1 MKNFIV
7 ACFLFFS
14 YPFFSQQFIGI
25 DNGNYSGALG
35 SDFNPANIADNRM
48 KFDLFVGTG
57 ITGFNNYL
65 FMNTSTM
72 PSGWISSFTG
82 ENAIDTTWRSQPWF
96 EKVIGFDSVE
106 HYQNLGQ
113 GNYFITDPANLGNK
127 PYRGFVDLNVD
138 LFNLMVT
145 INRKSAIGLQIK
157 HRTMMNIDHVAPEL
171 VTLALNDLEYSSLW
185 NLDLSDQ
192 LLNLS
197 FNSWMEYNLSY
208 AQVIKDDGEHFI
220 KAGGKLK
227 FLQGLGSFYV
237 YTGNVDYN
245 FFNADTANYITG
257 DFNYGYSQ
265 NLAQFIEPLDDNN
278 NPIENYNLDFNEIF
292 QLHSKLGLGLDIG
305 GVYEWRPDWKDYKY
319 DMDGETNLWRRDKNK
334 YKLRASFSIND
345 IGGMRYLKGD
355 LSRDFTANLGIHPD
369 SLYDLSVFNN
379 ISGFRSFDSTVLY
392 LESQG
397 DIDYS
402 SETSGDFYM
411 NLPTSI
417 NMAVDY
423 HIWNDFYI
431 DARMLIGFQRNKDA
445 SKVRVP
451 SNFSITPRYDYKY
464 FGISAPLSYSGFYGF
479 RAGLGF
485 RAGPII
491 IGTADM
497 KPLFAPG
504 KDKDIRG
511 ANFYVGLRAWVFNKH
526 PKDKDKDKVSDKID
540 ECVDLAGVW
549 EFKGCPDSDGDGIKD
564 VDDACPTVAGL
575 LEFKGCPD
583 TDGDKIID
591 KDDACPETAGLEE
604 FKGCPDTDGD
614 KIIDSEDECPNV
626 PGLLEFKGCPDTDGD
641 GLKDLDDLCPNDP
654 GPKANE
660 GCPDTDK
667 DGIFDYLDQCPEVA
681 GPEENRGCPWP
692 DTDGDGLKDR
702 EDDCPN
708 NPGPK
713 SNNGC
718 PYADTDGDGVLDKD
732 DDCVNT
738 PGPKSNNGCP
748 VIEEE
753 EQEILNTAFE
763 NLEFQSGKNIIK
775 EVSFPSLEELAN
787 LLIKKAE
794 WKLSIAGHTDNV
806 GSEKSNLILSKKRA
820 EAVGLY
826 LNQRGVQMER
836 LVIQYFGEEK
846 PIDTNDTQ
854 EGRQKNRRVEMTI
867 IFE

>member
-1 MKNFIV
+1 MKV
-7 ACFLFFS
+7 
-14 YPFFSQQFIGI
+14 
-25 DNGNYSGALG
+25 
-35 SDFNPANIADNRM
+35 
-48 KFDLFVGTG
+48 DLFLGAGV
-57 ITGFNNYL
+57 TGFNNYIY
-65 FMNTSTM
+65 MNTSTM
-72 PSGWISSFTG
+72 PSGWVSSYTSDDV
-82 ENAIDTTWRSQPWF
+82 IDTTWRSQPWY
-96 EKVIGFDSVE
+96 EKFIGPDSVDY
-106 HYQNLGQ
+106 YQGLGQ
-113 GNYFITDPANLGNK
+113 GNYFITDPNNLSNK
-127 PYRGFVDLNVD
+127 PYRGIVNLNAD

-145 INRKSAIGLQIK
+145 INRKISIGLQVK
-157 HRTMMNIDHVAPEL
+157 HRSILNIDHVAPEL
-171 VTLALNDLEYSSLW
+171 VTLAVNELEYSTLW
-185 NLDLSDQ
+185 DLDLSDQ

-208 AQVIKDDGEHFI
+208 AQVLKDDGEHFV

-237 YTGNVDYN
+237 YTGNVEYN

-278 NPIENYNLDFNEIF
+278 NPINNYDLNFNDIF

-305 GVYEWRPDWKDYKY
+305 GVYEWRPNWEEYKY
-319 DMDGETNLWRRDKNK
+319 DMDGQTNLWRRDKNK

-345 IGGMRYLKGD
+345 IGGMNYLKGD
-355 LSRDFTANLGIHPD
+355 MSRDFTANLGIHPD

-379 ISGFRSFDSTVLY
+379 INGFRSFDSTVVD

-397 DIDYS
+397 DVEYS
-402 SETSGDFYM
+402 NDTKSNFYM

-417 NMAVDY
+417 NMEVDY
-423 HIWNDFYI
+423 HIWNDFYV
-431 DARMLIGFQRNKDA
+431 DARVLIGFQRNNDA

-464 FGISAPLSYSGFYGF
+464 FGISTPLSYSGFYGF
-479 RAGLGF
+479 RAGLGL
-485 RAGPII
+485 RTGPLF
-491 IGTADM
+491 IGTADI

-504 KDKDIRG
+504 KDKNIKG
-511 ANFYVGLRAWVFNKH
+511 ANFYIGLRAWVFNKH
-526 PKDKDKDKVSDKID
+526 PKDNDVDNVSNKID
-540 ECVDLAGVW
+540 ECIDLPGVW

-564 VDDACPTVAGL
+564 VNDDCPTVAGL
-575 LEFKGCPD
+575 AEFKGCPD

-591 KDDACPETAGLEE
+591 KEDMCPE
-604 FKGCPDTDGD
+604 
-614 KIIDSEDECPNV
+614 V
-626 PGLLEFKGCPDTDGD
+626 PGLLEF
-641 GLKDLDDLCPNDP
+641 
-654 GPKANE
+654 E

-667 DGIFDYLDQCPEVA
+667 DGLFDYLDQCPEIA

-763 NLEFQSGKNIIK
+763 NLEFQSGKDIIK

-787 LLIKKAE
+787 LLIKKSE

-806 GSEKSNLILSKKRA
+806 GSEKNNLILSKKRA
-820 EAVGLY
+820 ESVALY
-826 LNQRGVQMER
+826 LNQRGVQLER
-836 LVIQYFGEEK
+836 LIVQYFGEEK
-846 PIDTNDTQ
+846 PVDTNDTE